1 MISGAGGTLELRRMR
16 RAVRAALLL
25 LLGVSSVAGA
35 DLTESTTS
43 QHEIDLGREVARQV
57 ERTMPVSQDKLLQ
70 DRADRVGQALVAHLE
85 RRAYPY
91 QFTVLA
97 VADYNAF
104 ALPGGFVYLNEGL
117 LAFTPDDD
125 ALAFVMAHELA
136 HVSRRHWARRTEKM
150 KGVTVIGVIA
160 SIAIGG
166 YSDLAAAIAGGLVA
180 MKYSRSDEY
189 EADATAI
196 EHMWQAGFDPAGAV
210 TVMSKIEEIEKGK
223 SVPRYLRDHPP
234 ARDRRNRLEAK
245 LAELTS
251 RTREPVSSSVAPI
264 EGIADPSEVVGVL
277 PEVELAP
284 NPWFPLGVGNT
295 WTYRVQQGSGVKSS
309 YTMQIRGAIP
319 TAGEAVYRG
328 QIAFGETIAH
338 CQFLSTS
345 TAIWRRSLAAPDS
358 PWQIECVFRMP
369 ADQTAAAEG
378 WEYSCLGTE
387 EVVAP
392 CGTFADA
399 LKVRKHQQSPAIT
412 VDAWFV
418 AGIGMVKR
426 LNVEAGVTEILS
438 AYKVE
443 PVAVEP
449 EVTEP
454 EVAEPGVAQPGVAQP
469 EAAEPEVAEPE
480 VAEPEESEPAAVEPE
495 ESLYPWDEPPVTE
508 TP

>member
-1 MISGAGGTLELRRMR
+1 MR

-25 LLGVSSVAGA
+25 LLGVSSVARA

-43 QHEIDLGREVARQV
+43 QHEIDLGREVAREV

-104 ALPGGFVYLNEGL
+104 ALPGGFVYVNEGL

-125 ALAFVMAHELA
+125 ALAFVMAHEIT
-136 HVSRRHWARRTEKM
+136 HVSHRHWARRTEKM
-150 KGVTVIGVIA
+150 KGITVIGMIA
-160 SIAIGG
+160 SAAIGG

-180 MKYSRSDEY
+180 MKYSRSDEHD
-189 EADATAI
+189 ADATAI
-196 EHMWQAGFDPAGAV
+196 EQMWQAGFDPAGAV
-210 TVMSKIEEIEKGK
+210 TAMSKIEEIEKGK

-245 LAELTS
+245 LAELQS
-251 RTREPVSSSVAPI
+251 RTREPVSSSVEPAQYI
-264 EGIADPSEVVGVL
+264 LDPSEVVGEL
-277 PEVELAP
+277 PPVELAP
-284 NPWFPLGVGNT
+284 NPWLPLGVGNT
-295 WTYRVQQGSGVKSS
+295 WTYCVQQGAGVKSS
-309 YTMQIRGAIP
+309 YTVQIRGAIP
-319 TAGEAVYRG
+319 TAGDAVYRG

-338 CQFLSTS
+338 CQFLSTP
-345 TAIWRRSLAAPDS
+345 TAIWRRSLATPDS
-358 PWQIECVFRMP
+358 PWQIECMFITLP
-369 ADQTAAAEG
+369 EQASATDG

-399 LKVRKHQQSPAIT
+399 LKVRKRRRSPVTT
-412 VDAWFV
+412 VDTWFV
-418 AGIGMVKR
+418 EGIGMVKR
-426 LNVEAGVTEILS
+426 LNVEAGVTEMLS

-443 PVAVEP
+443 PLAVEP

-454 EVAEPGVAQPGVAQP
+454 EVTEP
-469 EAAEPEVAEPE
+469 EASEPEAGEPE
-480 VAEPEESEPAAVEPE
+480 AGEPETGEPVPSEPEA
-495 ESLYPWDEPPVTE
+495 SQYPWD
-508 TP
+508 